1 MDTFLRFE
9 HPGILWLIPV
19 VFALLSWFLRWS
31 WKKRQKLIN
40 IFVKSRLLASLTVG
54 VSQQRLLVR
63 MVLLVAA
70 SLLMLVALARPQYGF
85 HWEEARQRGLDIIV
99 AIDTSKSMLAAD
111 IAPSRLERARLAALD
126 LMELAKRD
134 RLGLVAFAGTAFLQC
149 PLTLDD
155 EAFRQ
160 SLNAISTSIIPQGGT
175 ALNNALETAKKAF
188 DLSNDNYRAIILITD
203 GEDHEEGVV
212 EAAEL
217 AVAQGYRIFTVGV
230 GTPAGELLQITDSQG
245 RKSYVKDDEGNVVK
259 SSLNENLLRQIAT
272 AGQGSYIHLRDASS
286 LEMLYKSGL
295 EPLPKG
301 EFSARLARKY
311 HERFQW
317 PLALA
322 ILCLLVEVLIVDQ
335 KRVKRPDGPLR
346 SSTVLRHD
354 TRAQ

>member
-1 MDTFLRFE
+1 MDSFLRFQ
-9 HPGILWLIPV
+9 HPEILWLIPV
-19 VFALLSWFLRWS
+19 VLFLLAWFLRWA
-31 WKKRQKLIN
+31 WRKRQKLIN

-54 VSQQRLLVR
+54 VSAQRQLVRIGLLLVG
-63 MVLLVAA
+63 VTFLFI
-70 SLLMLVALARPQYGF
+70 ALARPQYGF
-85 HWEEARQRGLDIIV
+85 HWEEARQKGLDIVV

-111 IAPSRLERARLAALD
+111 IVPSRLERARLAALD

-160 SLNAISTSIIPQGGT
+160 SLNAISTEIIPQGGT
-175 ALNNALETAKKAF
+175 ALNEALETAKKAF
-188 DLSNDNYRAIILITD
+188 DASNDNYRAIILITD

-212 EAAEL
+212 KAAEL

-230 GTPAGELLQITDSQG
+230 GTPAGELLQLTDSQG
-245 RKSYVKDDEGNVVK
+245 RKSFIKDDSGNVVK
-259 SSLNENLLRQIAT
+259 SSLNESLLRQIAT

-286 LEMLYKSGL
+286 LELLYQSGL

-301 EFSARLARKY
+301 ELSARLTRNY

-317 PLALA
+317 PLAIA
-322 ILCLLVEVLIVDQ
+322 ILCLLAEVFIVDQ
-335 KRVKRPDGPLR
+335 KRVKRPEGPIR
-346 SSTVLRHD
+346 SGTVLKQE
-354 TRAQ
+354 T